1 MSKYFAILLLTLLCT
16 FCQCTSQHEADD
28 EGRDYPSEEAFTLID
43 SCMSLMKSD
52 PQRSHHMLDSL
63 QVAEL
68 ACSSRSVVSACI
80 NNITGRSFRQWLSD
94 YRLSLF
100 AKKLK
105 ENPDDPIDI
114 IVMRCGYKEQS
125 TFRRQFKAAYGMTP
139 TEYRRQLVQG
149 IDPESEDPNIPK
161 SEKTNS

>member
-63 QVAEL
+63 QE
-68 ACSSRSVVSACI
+68 ACI

-149 IDPESEDPNIPK
+149 IAPESEDPNIPK
-161 SEKTNS
+161 SEKPNS